1 MDQGFKFFQNFP
13 TVNDWFFTMH
23 YQFYSGKI
31 GEEEGY
37 ETGDEK
43 KMPPGGSIKAD
54 LKSCRI
60 GSAINRLLDTIFIR

>member
-1 MDQGFKFFQNFP
+1 MDQGFKNFQKFHTLHNRLFK
-13 TVNDWFFTMH
+13 MQ
-23 YQFYSGKI
+23 YQYYSGKI

>member
-1 MDQGFKFFQNFP
+1 
-13 TVNDWFFTMH
+13 MH
-23 YQFYSGKI
+23 YQYHSGKI

-54 LKSCRI
+54 LKSCRM

>member
-1 MDQGFKFFQNFP
+1 MDKGFENFQNFHN
-13 TVNDWFFTMH
+13 VHDLFFTNN
-23 YQFYSGKI
+23 YQCYSGNI
-31 GEEEGY
+31 GEEGGY

-43 KMPPGGSIKAD
+43 KMPPSGSIKAD